1 MNSCLEHPRSVALSR
16 DRLGKVQRQVPAEV
30 EDDMGKIIE
39 ILNLD
44 CVRFNNT
51 TSYMFCYL
59 FHTFMTIYLLVDFLL
74 LYISCMLD
82 KQTEDKVS
90 KTKDFLT
97 FNLPLITIPRST
109 TTFFGVGGMEIYFK

>member
-16 DRLGKVQRQVPAEV
+16 DRLAKVQRQVPAEV

-82 KQTEDKVS
+82 KQTEHNVRINNHYH
-90 KTKDFLT
+90 TKIHHDL
-97 FNLPLITIPRST
+97 
-109 TTFFGVGGMEIYFK
+109 FGVGGMEIYFK

>member
-1 MNSCLEHPRSVALSR
+1 
-16 DRLGKVQRQVPAEV
+16 
-30 EDDMGKIIE
+30 
-39 ILNLD
+39 
-44 CVRFNNT
+44 
-51 TSYMFCYL
+51 
-59 FHTFMTIYLLVDFLL
+59 
-74 LYISCMLD
+74 MLD

>member
-30 EDDMGKIIE
+30 EDDVGKIIDK
-39 ILNLD
+39 LNLD
-44 CVRFNNT
+44 CIRFHNT

-59 FHTFMTIYLLVDFLL
+59 FHTFMTIYLFVDFLL

-97 FNLPLITIPRST
+97 FNLPLITIPRSP